1 MKVLLIYPLFPQS
14 FWSFEKALALAGKKS
29 LIPPLGLITVA
40 ALLPSEW
47 EFKLVDRNIRLI
59 TESEWEWAEL
69 VIISGMIVQKE
80 DLLLQI
86 KEAKNRGK
94 RVAVGGPYPT
104 SLPDEIETVG
114 ADYLILNE
122 GEITLPM
129 FLEAIDRGE
138 LKGKFTSNEFADVT
152 QTPIPRYELLDL
164 AAYDNMSVQFSR
176 GCPFQ
181 CEFCDIIVLYGRKP
195 RTKTVSQLLGE
206 LERLYELGWRGNVF
220 MVDDNFIGN
229 KRNVKLLLA
238 ELKVWMQ
245 EKKYPFS
252 FSTEASVDLAN
263 DSELIELMLDCNFSK
278 VFIGLETPDED
289 SLTLTKKFQNTREP
303 LIESIEKITEKGM
316 QVMAGFIIG
325 FDNEKPGAGDR
336 IVEFVEQIS
345 IPLAMFSMLQALPNT
360 ALWHRLEKEKRLLDR
375 GANINQ
381 TTLINFVPTRPIEE
395 IAREYVDSFY
405 YLYEPEIYLD
415 RAFRYFMRI
424 GIPRHSRLKQ
434 PGWRNI
440 RALILLL
447 WQQGIV
453 RKTRAQFWHNL
464 LTLVRRHASLIDHY
478 LTACAQLEHFLEYR
492 EVVRERINTQLARIN
507 LVEFDTPYRR

>member
-40 ALLPSEW
+40 ALLPTEW
-47 EFKLVDRNIRLI
+47 EFKLVDRNIRSI

-80 DLLLQI
+80 DLLVQI
-86 KEAKNRGK
+86 KEAKSRGK

-104 SLPDEIETVG
+104 SLPHEIETVG
-114 ADYLILNE
+114 ADYLVLNE

-129 FLEAIDRGE
+129 FVEAIAQGE
-138 LKGKFTSNEFADVT
+138 LTGKFTTNQFADVT

-195 RTKTVSQLLGE
+195 RTKASAQLLGE

-229 KRNVKLLLA
+229 KRNVKLMLA
-238 ELKVWMQ
+238 DLKVWMQ

-252 FSTEASVDLAN
+252 FSTEASIDLAN
-263 DSELIELMLDCNFSK
+263 DPELIELMLDCNFSK
-278 VFIGLETPDED
+278 VFVGLETPDED
-289 SLTLTKKFQNTREP
+289 SLTLTKKFQNTRKP
-303 LIESIEKITEKGM
+303 LIESIETITEKGL

-325 FDNEKPGAGDR
+325 FDNEKSGAGDR

-345 IPLAMFSMLQALPNT
+345 IPLAMFSMLQALPDT
-360 ALWHRLEKEKRLLDR
+360 ALWHRLQKEKRLIDR
-375 GANINQ
+375 GGNINQ

-395 IAREYVDSFY
+395 IAREYVDSFW
-405 YLYEPEIYLD
+405 YLYDPEIYLD

-440 RALILLL
+440 RALGLLL
-447 WQQGIV
+447 WQQGII
-453 RKTRAQFWHNL
+453 RKTRAQFWRNL
-464 LTLVRRHASLIDHY
+464 LTLVRRHLSLIDHY

-492 EVVRERINTQLARIN
+492 EVVRDRINNQLADIS
-507 LVEFDTPYRR
+507 LASVETRV